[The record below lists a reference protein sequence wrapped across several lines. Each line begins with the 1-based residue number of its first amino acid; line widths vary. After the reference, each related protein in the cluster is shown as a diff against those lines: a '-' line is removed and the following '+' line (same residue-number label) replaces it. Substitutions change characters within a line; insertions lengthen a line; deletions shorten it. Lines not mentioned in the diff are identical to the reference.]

1 MRIKRKTVAVALLAL
16 VFLVALPLAL
26 EMYLPGEFL
35 RAFSTMG
42 GIDLAALMNKVA
54 VMGATMSAFIILRGS
69 VEKFSRDWLA
79 LSIAYKVFWLMIV
92 IFALGL
98 GSIENLGQAVL
109 GSNSDTATNIVTVDF
124 RLFAFLAALIVALM
138 VAHSVIEYRE
148 GRLPPRND
156 MSC

>member
-26 EMYLPGEFL
+26 EMYLPGEFF

-54 VMGATMSAFIILRGS
+54 VIGVTMTAFIILRGS
-69 VEKFSRDWLA
+69 VEKLSRDWLV
-79 LSIAYKVFWLMIV
+79 LSIAYKAFWLMIV

-109 GSNSDTATNIVTVDF
+109 GGSSDAATNIVTVDF
-124 RLFAFLAALIVALM
+124 RLIALLAAVIVALM
-138 VAHSVIEYRE
+138 IAHSVIVYRE
-148 GRLPPRND
+148 GRLPPRN
-156 MSC
+156 